1 MRASSPIGLMVLGF
15 GLLLFGVLIP
25 FLMVIDVMQAGF
37 LLAFLSYFASI
48 SGLILGLVGTALYAR
63 ERQR

>member
-1 MRASSPIGLMVLGF
+1 MRALSPIGMIALGF

-25 FLMVIDVMQAGF
+25 FLMVIDVIQAGF
-37 LLAFLSYFASI
+37 FLAFLSYFASI
-48 SGLILGLVGTALYAR
+48 SGLILGLVGTALFAR